1 MGSDVPAEVS
11 GAMVVSSSSDLDY
24 LLWATTLFG
33 SIYVIMYIFRILLV
47 FLFFLGSVVISTK
60 LFIRDLG
67 VCGFAAQLLCPSQF
81 ACQTG
86 EVKKFNPMM
95 DVIIA

>member
-1 MGSDVPAEVS
+1 M
-11 GAMVVSSSSDLDY
+11 
-24 LLWATTLFG
+24 
-33 SIYVIMYIFRILLV
+33 SIYKRKTTSENLAIHNRILFPILRKMLHCAM
-47 FLFFLGSVVISTK
+47 FDSAREWTKMKYST
-60 LFIRDLG
+60 RY
-67 VCGFAAQLLCPSQF
+67 PSQF

>member
-1 MGSDVPAEVS
+1 MQETEVNETEKIHKMHKNFNISEFDNNITLCNDELSSTYSS
-11 GAMVVSSSSDLDY
+11 GY
-24 LLWATTLFG
+24 
-33 SIYVIMYIFRILLV
+33 
-47 FLFFLGSVVISTK
+47 
-60 LFIRDLG
+60 
-67 VCGFAAQLLCPSQF
+67 PSQF